1 MRVDDNAIVIYNLK
15 TMIIIKYLVYS
26 ITIAISSWIVGMM
39 LNSVLRKKEYYNKLS
54 NLNLI
59 KNGSINKRMGLGVF
73 KWVVKNTFFKYFNQN
88 LTLKNKIDIAQLN
101 QLRTEMT
108 FSEISHLIGFGFMA
122 IVAFTQFIYDNHA
135 FGLIIMIVN
144 ICMNLYPSLLQ
155 QENKKRI
162 DRLIKNYS

>member
-39 LNSVLRKKEYYNKLS
+39 LNGVLRKKEYYNKLS

-59 KNGSINKRMGLGVF
+59 KNGAINKRMGLGVF

-101 QLRTEMT
+101 QLQTEMT

-155 QENKKRI
+155 Q
-162 DRLIKNYS
+162 

>member
-1 MRVDDNAIVIYNLK
+1 
-15 TMIIIKYLVYS
+15 MILIKYLVYS
-26 ITIAISSWIVGMM
+26 ITLAIFSWIVGMM
-39 LNSVLRKKEYYNKLS
+39 LNGVLRKKEYYNKLS

-59 KNGSINKRMGLGVF
+59 KNGSINKKIGLGIF

-88 LTLKNKIDIAQLN
+88 LTLKNKIDIASLN

-122 IVAFTQFIYDNHA
+122 IVAFTQFIYGNYS
-135 FGLIIMIVN
+135 FGLMIMIVN

-162 DRLIKNYS
+162 DRLMKRGM